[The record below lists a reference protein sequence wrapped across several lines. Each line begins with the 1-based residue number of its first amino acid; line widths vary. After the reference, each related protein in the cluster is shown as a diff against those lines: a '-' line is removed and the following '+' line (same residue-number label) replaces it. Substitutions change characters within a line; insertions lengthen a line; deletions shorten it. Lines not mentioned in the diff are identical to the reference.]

1 MGFLP
6 ELKVNGE
13 RFAQTIPMLVYL
25 SQIGKMDKLNPLEE
39 FKSGMMLQTA
49 TDAFVASVRPAYH
62 LVGIDFQRR
71 KNDLEEM
78 MADLEVAR
86 DEQRTIFREK
96 VIEGLKG
103 LYRSSCFFLLL

>member
-1 MGFLP
+1 
-6 ELKVNGE
+6 
-13 RFAQTIPMLVYL
+13 
-25 SQIGKMDKLNPLEE
+25 MDKLDPMEE

-71 KNDLEEM
+71 NKDLKEM
-78 MADLEVAR
+78 MEDLVVAR

-103 LYRSSCFFLLL
+103 LFQSSCLF